1 VQRQR
6 AYADGGLQPG
16 TALVL
21 VCLAVVTLPPQSTA
35 PTVAGCCLVGCSV
48 VSGLPLRSRAVTG
61 VSLHVCVSLGPV
73 LASHAPSP
81 PAAATAAW
89 RGRGS
94 VFSSTALR
102 HRTGPSWASKTPRLK
117 SCHARVSTATA
128 RPAQPILGGAP
139 ILSRC
144 SNSRRLARLC
154 VFITAVPITKPFLIP
169 ATEPRF
175 FLKFLRLKVS
185 FSSFFLLSTPCVQD
199 RKPSPGNLGVH
210 TGSAEWRSNSSQE
223 NLSLDTRSPGAG
235 RCRLLL

>member
-16 TALVL
+16 TALVV

-35 PTVAGCCLVGCSV
+35 PTVAGCRLVGYSV
-48 VSGLPLRSRAVTG
+48 ISGLPLHSSAVAG
-61 VSLHVCVSLGPV
+61 VSLHLCVCLGPV
-73 LASHAPSP
+73 LVSHAPSP
-81 PAAATAAW
+81 PAAAAAAW

-94 VFSSTALR
+94 LFSSTTLR
-102 HRTGPSWASKTPRLK
+102 HRTGPSWASKTPRRK
-117 SCHARVSTATA
+117 SCRARVSTATS

-169 ATEPRF
+169 ATEPRV
-175 FLKFLRLKVS
+175 FLM
-185 FSSFFLLSTPCVQD
+185 P
-199 RKPSPGNLGVH
+199 
-210 TGSAEWRSNSSQE
+210 
-223 NLSLDTRSPGAG
+223 
-235 RCRLLL
+235 